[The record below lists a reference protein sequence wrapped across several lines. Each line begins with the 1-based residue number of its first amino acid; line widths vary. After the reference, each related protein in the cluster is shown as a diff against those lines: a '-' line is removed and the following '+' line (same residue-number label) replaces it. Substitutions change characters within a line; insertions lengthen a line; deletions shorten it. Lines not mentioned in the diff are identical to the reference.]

1 MARRQNGLEAHSSQL
16 DEFPLPEWKD
26 RQIRL
31 FLLEETHL
39 QRVGVGPDAESLAR
53 RLRAAGVVEMVM
65 GQNEFFQRVPGAL
78 LHPGEHIGNALAV
91 ARIEEDVRPIPDED
105 HLHVFHERTRGSY
118 QPVGLDE
125 VRTGRFHVQEK
136 SSLSISTAGENP
148 RHGAGSMNRRSFH
161 SLAHFKERCLF
172 IQHLSRK

>member
-1 MARRQNGLEAHSSQL
+1 MARRQDGLEAHFSQL
-16 DEFPLPEWKD
+16 DEFPLSNRRN

-31 FLLEETHL
+31 FLLEEAHL
-39 QRVGVGPDAESLAR
+39 QGVGVGRNAESLTR
-53 RLRAAGVVEMVM
+53 RLRAAGVVEMVV
-65 GQNEFFQRVPGAL
+65 GQDEFFQHGPGAR

-91 ARIEEDVRPIPDED
+91 ARVEEDVGTIPDED
-105 HLHVFHERTRGSY
+105 HLNVFHERTLGGF
-118 QPVGLDE
+118 QPVSLDE
-125 VRTGRFHVQEK
+125 RRTGRFHVQEK
-136 SSLSISTAGENP
+136 PSLSISTAGENP